1 MTQET
6 LDRAKKNREERN
18 EKFSQLT
25 EVNRIFNNLSDDKII
40 WLDMNSTN
48 NNRIMPTVN
57 EYRHLLRIM
66 RDRLC
71 AEIGDLER
79 EFAEL

>member
-6 LDRAKKNREERN
+6 LEKAKQNRKEREE
-18 EKFSQLT
+18 KGIQLT
-25 EVNRIFNNLSDDKII
+25 EVNRLFDKLSDDKII
-40 WLDMNSTN
+40 WLDMNSNN

-57 EYRHLLRIM
+57 ECRHLLRIM

-79 EFAEL
+79 EFESL